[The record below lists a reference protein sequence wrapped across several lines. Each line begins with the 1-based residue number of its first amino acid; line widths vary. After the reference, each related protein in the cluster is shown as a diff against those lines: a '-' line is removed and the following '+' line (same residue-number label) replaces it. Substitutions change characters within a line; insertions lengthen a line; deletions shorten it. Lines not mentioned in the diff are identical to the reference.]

1 MINPALAL
9 QLKEAGLEW
18 LPTNRDNFMIP
29 GGELANEVFSLNDQ
43 TILVQNL
50 KGQTTVTFHG
60 SAEWALDNV
69 LLADVVWLP
78 TETQLR
84 EAIEQRLGGDT
95 PSVILQWAEDG
106 YRCILN
112 HYDQQQEFVAAEAED
127 AYGGALLFLLRREQ
141 QSRGRRW
148 VNTA

>member
-1 MINPALAL
+1 MIDPGLAL
-9 QLKEAGLEW
+9 QLREAGLEW
-18 LPTNRDNFMIP
+18 LPANRDNFMIP
-29 GGELANEVFSLNDQ
+29 GGELAAEVFSLNDQ

-50 KGQTTVTFHG
+50 KGETTVTFHG
-60 SAEWALDNV
+60 SAEWALDDV

-84 EAIEQRLGGDT
+84 EAVQQRLVGDD
-95 PSVILQWAEDG
+95 PSLTLQWGAGG

-112 HYDQQQEFVAAEAED
+112 HYDQQHEFTAAAAED
-127 AYGGALLFLLRREQ
+127 AYGAALLFLLRREQ
-141 QSRGRRW
+141 QARGRRW